1 MYIKT
6 VRNRATDD
14 FRNFSLNLSLPAFKG
29 EHCLWEPC
37 PRQSVLGNRCRRTS
51 APLKPCTHVETR
63 NRICIWVIWGGV
75 GVWWG
80 GGNNLNTHG
89 LYGVHMG
96 VGLGWGG
103 GNNVHVNLKICHA
116 TLWDLLLHLHTYVML
131 RCAIF
136 FRPGLFLAAALC
148 LVFSNFDLNLLIST
162 ASRKHHPTQAP
173 IGKTMGDNG
182 ETRPRKTDAP
192 SSTGTHVGRHWET
205 MKRNR
210 RQRETGRQ
218 EGRQW
223 EAIGWTMGDN
233 GRQVETRPREHRQTR
248 GDNTAGRRTHHP
260 RLRHQPT
267 QAHMWGDKG
276 RQDLGKVDTPSNTGT
291 HI

>member
-1 MYIKT
+1 MYIKS

-80 GGNNLNTHG
+80 GGNNVHVDLNTHG

-131 RCAIF
+131 RCGIF
-136 FRPGLFLAAALC
+136 SCTCTRTSCYAVGSSLALAHVRRATLWDLLLHLHTYVMLRCGIFSCTCTRLC
-148 LVFSNFDLNLLIST
+148 VWSSLTSIS
-162 ASRKHHPTQAP
+162 
-173 IGKTMGDNG
+173 IF
-182 ETRPRKTDAP
+182 
-192 SSTGTHVGRHWET
+192 
-205 MKRNR
+205 
-210 RQRETGRQ
+210 
-218 EGRQW
+218 
-223 EAIGWTMGDN
+223 
-233 GRQVETRPREHRQTR
+233 
-248 GDNTAGRRTHHP
+248 
-260 RLRHQPT
+260 
-267 QAHMWGDKG
+267 
-276 RQDLGKVDTPSNTGT
+276 
-291 HI
+291 